1 MNVALDTLHCDTT
14 SFSVSGDYLP
24 DSSSSGLSEKE
35 PLSVTYGYSKQK
47 RPDLK
52 QIVLGMGVPPQRI
65 PIVAKVENGN
75 TSDVKWNMEFV
86 QKLRETLSEEDWS
99 NLLYQAD
106 SALISKGNLQ
116 DLAAHQLDFLSRL
129 PDTFRLSTELKSKAW
144 KNNKWEVIGE
154 LTSQTNGS
162 NYRYQAF
169 EEELEGRLYRFL
181 VVHSSQL
188 EKQKVKRIEADIQ
201 KEHVTLTNALDKLA
215 DMIFHCEADAEKAR
229 IAFEKKHKTNL
240 HEYQLTIEIGEEP
253 IKCERRGRPK
263 KDEVTQTA
271 TVYRVRL
278 SSLEENQ
285 GKIDQKLRLLSTFI
299 LMTNRMDRS
308 RLSDVDML
316 TTYKGQS
323 AAETRFRLLK
333 DAQMIDAVFVKTPE
347 RIEALGIVYVMALLI
362 YGMLEYRIR
371 AEMKKQEEPLILMG
385 KRKLF
390 EPTGQALLEQL
401 NDVR

>member
-1 MNVALDTLHCDTT
+1 M
-14 SFSVSGDYLP
+14 
-24 DSSSSGLSEKE
+24 
-35 PLSVTYGYSKQK
+35 
-47 RPDLK
+47 
-52 QIVLGMGVPPQRI
+52 
-65 PIVAKVENGN
+65 
-75 TSDVKWNMEFV
+75 
-86 QKLRETLSEEDWS
+86 
-99 NLLYQAD
+99 
-106 SALISKGNLQ
+106 
-116 DLAAHQLDFLSRL
+116 
-129 PDTFRLSTELKSKAW
+129 
-144 KNNKWEVIGE
+144 
-154 LTSQTNGS
+154 
-162 NYRYQAF
+162 
-169 EEELEGRLYRFL
+169 
-181 VVHSSQL
+181 
-188 EKQKVKRIEADIQ
+188 
-201 KEHVTLTNALDKLA
+201 
-215 DMIFHCEADAEKAR
+215 
-229 IAFEKKHKTNL
+229 AFEKKHKTNL

-253 IKCERRGRPK
+253 IKRERRGRPK

-371 AEMKKQEEPLILMG
+371 VEMKKQEEPLILMG
-385 KRKLF
+385 KRKL
-390 EPTGQALLEQL
+390 LEQL
-401 NDVR
+401 NDVRIIVIRQGLETMRYLPDNIQEQTKRIVCLAGYDPSIYVSKQEESVKN